1 MTNIATSPNRTVNQ
15 DNQDGNI
22 FHFIKPYPSNTNPTP
37 EKILPN
43 LTKQVTY

>member
-1 MTNIATSPNRTVNQ
+1 MATSPNRIVNQ
-15 DNQDGNI
+15 DNHEGNS
-22 FHFIKPYPSNTNPTP
+22 FHFTKPNPSKTNPTP